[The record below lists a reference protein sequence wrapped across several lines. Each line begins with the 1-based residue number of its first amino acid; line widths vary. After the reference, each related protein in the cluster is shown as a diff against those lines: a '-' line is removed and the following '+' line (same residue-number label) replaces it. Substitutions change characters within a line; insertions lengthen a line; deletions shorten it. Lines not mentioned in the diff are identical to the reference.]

1 MDPNV
6 REEGLSYVA
15 SICNFDEGP
24 KEIAILAELI
34 SILYQGSV
42 SLVHQCLFALANVC
56 EVSDWV
62 TPRLF
67 QMGFDKALMQLNS
80 QDKTLLKPIMV
91 LMMAL
96 NKNIPS

>member
-1 MDPNV
+1 M
-6 REEGLSYVA
+6 
-15 SICNFDEGP
+15 
-24 KEIAILAELI
+24 
-34 SILYQGSV
+34 
-42 SLVHQCLFALANVC
+42 HQCLFALANVC

-80 QDKTLLKPIMV
+80 NDKTLLKPIMV

-96 NKNIPS
+96 NRNISAEHRELIRLVQSNLTPEYLVSHSL